1 MEENLL
7 SWKKMAILYIFGI
20 FGKTVSYLR
29 QLLVLGRNRPQKFE
43 ELVSNIRSNVERE
56 SIYFVKHCNYL
67 KLKQHI
73 LTTDSYEELCRWFTV
88 GKLAAVDVQQAQGLV
103 SLQILTERG
112 DAFGMIQRRKAQVKS
127 CNCVKCA
134 T

>member
-29 QLLVLGRNRPQKFE
+29 QLLVLGQNRPQKFG
-43 ELVSNIRSNVERE
+43 ELVSDIRSNVERE

-67 KLKQHI
+67 KLKQRI
-73 LTTDSYEELCRWFTV
+73 LTTDSYEELCR
-88 GKLAAVDVQQAQGLV
+88 
-103 SLQILTERG
+103 
-112 DAFGMIQRRKAQVKS
+112 
-127 CNCVKCA
+127 
-134 T
+134 